1 MGAHFDTSLKLGI
14 LGGGQLGKMLIQS
27 AMNLGLHVKVLDND
41 EHAPCSTYCDEFVRG
56 PLTDRET
63 VLAFGS
69 RVDVLTIEIE
79 NVNVDALE
87 ELEAR
92 GIAVHPQ
99 SHVIRTIQDKGL
111 QKEFLRRHG
120 IPTAEFS
127 LIAGREELRDAG
139 VIFPAV
145 QKLRTAGYD
154 GRGVHKITRRE
165 DLDRAFDAPSIL
177 ERLVPFDKEISVIVA
192 RRSSGE
198 VKSYPAVEMVIH
210 PGANLVDFLLS
221 PADVPAPIEARA
233 EEIARRVAEALGIV
247 GLAAVEM
254 FVERDGTVLVNEIAP
269 RPHNSGHQTIEA
281 SVTSQYEQH
290 LRAILDLPLGSTA
303 TKSPSVMVNILGAEG
318 YEGPARY
325 EGIAEILAL
334 EGTTVHLYGK
344 KITKPF
350 RKMGHVT
357 ILDNDPEGAM
367 RKARYVQQHLKV
379 IA

>member
-1 MGAHFDTSLKLGI
+1 MGAQFDTTVKLGI

-27 AMNLGLHVKVLDND
+27 AMNLGIHVKVLDND
-41 EHAPCSTYCDEFVRG
+41 EHAPSSTYCDEFVRG
-56 PLTDRET
+56 PLTDRDT
-63 VLAFGS
+63 VIAFGS

-79 NVNVDALE
+79 NVNVDALV

-92 GIAVHPQ
+92 GVAVRPQ
-99 SHVIRTIQDKGL
+99 PHVIRTIQDKGL
-111 QKEFLRRHG
+111 QKEFLRRNG

-127 LIAGREELRDAG
+127 LIAGRDELRDVALT
-139 VIFPAV
+139 FPAI

-154 GRGVHKITRRE
+154 GRGVHKLTRRE
-165 DLDRAFDAPSIL
+165 DLERAFDAPSVL
-177 ERLVPFDKEISVIVA
+177 ERHVMFDKELSVIVA
-192 RRSSGE
+192 RGVSGE
-198 VKSYPAVEMVIH
+198 VRTFPAVEMLFH
-210 PGANLVDFLLS
+210 PGANLVEFLLA

-233 EEIARRVAEALGIV
+233 EEIARRVGEALGIV

-290 LRAILDLPLGSTA
+290 LRAILGLPLGSTE

-318 YEGPARY
+318 YEGKARY
-325 EGIAEILAL
+325 EGIADVLAL

-344 KITKPF
+344 KFTKPF

-357 ILDNDPEGAM
+357 ILDKDIQGAL
-367 RKARYVQQHLKV
+367 RKARHVQQLLKV